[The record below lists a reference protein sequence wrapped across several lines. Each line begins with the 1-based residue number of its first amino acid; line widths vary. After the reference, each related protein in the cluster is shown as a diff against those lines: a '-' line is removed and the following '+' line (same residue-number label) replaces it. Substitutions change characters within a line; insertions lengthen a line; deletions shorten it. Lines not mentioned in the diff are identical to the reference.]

1 MHISLAAA
9 ATAAAAADAVLL
21 CSTLYRIIR
30 TLCILT
36 YNTNLTEFWDRVVI
50 YYLVLYIFSSAFK
63 SVRRKTEIVLERG
76 RRRSSC
82 PCPR

>member
-30 TLCILT
+30 TLCILM
-36 YNTNLTEFWDRVVI
+36 YNTN
-50 YYLVLYIFSSAFK
+50 Y
-63 SVRRKTEIVLERG
+63 TEILGPSGNILPGIVYFFFSFQKCASEN
-76 RRRSSC
+76 
-82 PCPR
+82 